1 MKPQRNKCGKYCKP
15 SLKAS
20 ADLLI
25 MQVAQDKFGVPGGGS
40 DAVDNVSDL
49 MKTLIKFHECP
60 LLEKAWQVVDR
71 LITHK

>member
-1 MKPQRNKCGKYCKP
+1 
-15 SLKAS
+15 
-20 ADLLI
+20 

-60 LLEKAWQVVDR
+60 LLEKAWQVVDL
-71 LITHK
+71 LITHR